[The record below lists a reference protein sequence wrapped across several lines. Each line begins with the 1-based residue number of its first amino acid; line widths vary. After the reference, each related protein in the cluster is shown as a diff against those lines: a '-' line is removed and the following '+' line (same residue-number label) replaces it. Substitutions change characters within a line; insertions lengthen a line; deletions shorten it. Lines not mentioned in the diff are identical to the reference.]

1 MQKQIEC
8 LAPAK
13 INWGLDIVGR
23 RADGYHL
30 LRSLMQTIDLA
41 DKVSLRCSRTD
52 HCSCSPSLPGSAS
65 NLALSAWLQLKEE
78 FAIRDGLDIRIEK
91 RIPVAGGLAGGSTD
105 AAAVLRG
112 ANLLFDLSLSREDL
126 CRIGLK
132 LGADLPFCLTGGL
145 ALVEGIGEQV
155 TPQPASQTYYLVLA
169 NPGLPVSTA
178 EVYRGYAEHKGG
190 DERRPDLDG
199 LLSALQSGDLSGIRC
214 CCGNVLEGP
223 AFALHPQIAELKRR
237 CLAFGL
243 PALMSGSGG
252 SVWALAKDQA
262 QAEAIADQ
270 LRHEASF
277 ACTAVTCAS
286 LPELAG

>member
-1 MQKQIEC
+1 M
-8 LAPAK
+8 
-13 INWGLDIVGR
+13 
-23 RADGYHL
+23 
-30 LRSLMQTIDLA
+30 
-41 DKVSLRCSRTD
+41 
-52 HCSCSPSLPGSAS
+52 
-65 NLALSAWLQLKEE
+65 
-78 FAIRDGLDIRIEK
+78 
-91 RIPVAGGLAGGSTD
+91 
-105 AAAVLRG
+105 
-112 ANLLFDLSLSREDL
+112 FDLSLSREDL

>member
-52 HCSCSPSLPGSAS
+52 HCSCSPSLPDSAS

-91 RIPVAGGLAGGSTD
+91 RIPIAGGLAGGSTD

>member
-52 HCSCSPSLPGSAS
+52 HCSCSPSLPDSAS

-91 RIPVAGGLAGGSTD
+91 RVPIAGGLAGGSTD